1 MKKSNRGIS
10 KRINSLRES
19 LGLSQAG
26 FAKKIGV
33 TQQYVGA
40 METGIRTPSH
50 SLIFMMAKKLRVSE
64 EWITTGKGK
73 APKF

>member
-1 MKKSNRGIS
+1 MKKINKGIS
-10 KRINSLRES
+10 KRINQLRDR
-19 LGLSQAG
+19 LGLSQEG
-26 FAKKIGV
+26 FGKRIGV

-40 METGIRTPSH
+40 METGIRKPSH

-64 EWITTGKGK
+64 EWLATGKGT